1 MAEVTDA
8 DGVRWSVYRRWGYR
22 YWNAMDGSSGEEAAG
37 GLIINLLQFVVISPI
52 WLIAKGF
59 GAPWTIVIER
69 NGTEVREV
77 KVRGWRNSERC
88 IQELAESV
96 ADGDESAA

>member
-22 YWNAMDGSSGEEAAG
+22 YWNAMEGSGYEGVTDG
-37 GLIINLLQFVVISPI
+37 IIIDLLQFVVTSPI

-59 GAPWTIVIER
+59 G
-69 NGTEVREV
+69 
-77 KVRGWRNSERC
+77 RG
-88 IQELAESV
+88 
-96 ADGDESAA
+96 